1 MNHIAHRGDQP
12 IGQRTIRILE
22 LAARHDGVTSR
33 EAADFI
39 GCCPKVAGSMCSVM
53 ANSGKIFAGKVPRI
67 ALHYF
72 RDAAAATAW
81 EARQTAPTWKLDLQG
96 TPKDL
101 PRPRASPKT
110 ASTITR
116 DGVKHTVRNA
126 PSWDDRYQVDPQTHV
141 LGGFAAMGIGRYI
154 A

>member
-1 MNHIAHRGDQP
+1 MTARGNNGGHVL
-12 IGQRTIRILE
+12 GQRTIRILE

-33 EAADFI
+33 EAADFT

-53 ANSGKIFAGKVPRI
+53 ANTGKIFAGKVPRI

-81 EARQTAPTWKLDLQG
+81 EGRQTAPTWKLDLQG

-101 PRPRASPKT
+101 PRPRAAPTPEKT
-110 ASTITR
+110 DISS
-116 DGVKHTVRNA
+116 GVKYTVRELPA
-126 PSWDDRYQVDPQTHV
+126 FDARYQVDPQTHV
-141 LGGFAAMGIGRYI
+141 LGGFATLGIGRYI